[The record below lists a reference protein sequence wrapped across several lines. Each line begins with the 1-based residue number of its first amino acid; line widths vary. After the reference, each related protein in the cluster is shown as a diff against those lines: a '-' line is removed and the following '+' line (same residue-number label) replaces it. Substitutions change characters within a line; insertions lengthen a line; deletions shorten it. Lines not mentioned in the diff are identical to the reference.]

1 MMEFVNWDDYSQLNG
16 KIKHVPNHQPYIYIR
31 NFHKFSCSH
40 GIVFWLQR
48 VVLDMW
54 RPPIQAVEVLGFRG
68 NWPGGQVDNSRGV
81 EECHSSPIGEGCCGS
96 SF

>member
-1 MMEFVNWDDYSQLNG
+1 
-16 KIKHVPNHQPYIYIR
+16 
-31 NFHKFSCSH
+31 
-40 GIVFWLQR
+40 
-48 VVLDMW
+48 MW

-81 EECHSSPIGEGCCGS
+81 EGCHSSPIGEGCCGS